1 MLSAPDRSMAVGRGY
16 VSDASLR
23 VADLP
28 LDAGSRLPPCPHLGF
43 VPEFAGKPEADTMEF
58 TAATADQILAIR
70 VNAGLAE
77 LAADPRFAA
86 ASPDMV
92 EAIVE
97 GIGAFAAGEWAPLNR
112 KGDVEGAVLAD
123 GRVNLPDG
131 FAQAYRAYVEQ
142 GWNAIAGDP
151 RFGGQGLPFTL
162 AANVLENLGTAN
174 MAFGLLPML
183 TVGAIEA
190 ITHHGSPAQQDLF
203 LPRLISGE
211 WSGTMNL
218 TEPQAGSDVGALRA
232 TATPITQGEHAGR
245 YRIKGIKIFITW
257 GEHDLAGNIVHLV
270 LARTPGAPAGSR
282 GISLFIV
289 PKYHVAA
296 DGSLGARNDLR
307 VVSLE
312 HKLGIM
318 ASPTCVM
325 SFGDNDECIG
335 ELIGRENEG
344 LKCMFT
350 MMNSARINV
359 GSQGV
364 QIAERALQQ
373 AQHYARERIQ
383 SARAGSPSR
392 EPVAIVEHPDVRRM
406 LLRMRGLTEGAR
418 ALLYYTA
425 GMVDRAALGYRDAQ
439 VRADCLVPMIK
450 AWGTDI
456 GCEVASLGVQI
467 HGGMGFIEE
476 TGAAQHYRD
485 ARIAPIYEGT
495 NGIQAADLVTRK
507 LGYENGAVLTALLAD
522 VAAEAGEGT
531 PLADLAQDC
540 IAIARWMSAEA
551 SLDDKLA
558 GSVPFCTMCAVA
570 VAGWQLLRQ
579 ARAAAS
585 AGGALARTKP
595 VITRY
600 FIEHIV
606 PETRGLKAAA
616 MAGAGLLYALDAM
629 SLTD

>member
-1 MLSAPDRSMAVGRGY
+1 MDFAAP
-16 VSDASLR
+16 
-23 VADLP
+23 
-28 LDAGSRLPPCPHLGF
+28 
-43 VPEFAGKPEADTMEF
+43 
-58 TAATADQILAIR
+58 TADQVFSMQ
-70 VNAGLAE
+70 VNAGIGE
-77 LAADPRFAA
+77 IAAHSRFAA

-92 EAIVE
+92 EAIAE
-97 GIGAFAAGEWAPLNR
+97 GVGQFATGEFAPLSRIGDTQGASAAAG
-112 KGDVEGAVLAD
+112 VVT
-123 GRVNLPDG
+123 LPAG
-131 FAQAYRAYVEQ
+131 YAEAYRGFVEQ
-142 GWNAIAGDP
+142 GWNAVSGPEA
-151 RFGGQGLPFTL
+151 FGGQGLPFTL
-162 AANVLENLGTAN
+162 ACCVLETLGAANLG
-174 MAFGLLPML
+174 FSLLPML

-190 ITHHGSPAQQDLF
+190 IDHHGSAAQKALY
-203 LPRLISGE
+203 LPKLVSGA

-218 TEPQAGSDVGALRA
+218 TEPAAGSDVGALRT
-232 TATPITQGEHAGR
+232 TASPVTDGDHAGQ
-245 YRIKGIKIFITW
+245 YRIKGTKIFITW
-257 GEHDLAGNIVHLV
+257 GEHDLADNIVHLV

-296 DGSLGARNDLR
+296 DGTPGARNDLK
-307 VVSLE
+307 VGSIE
-312 HKLGIM
+312 HKLGIH

-325 SFGDNDECIG
+325 SFGDHDACYG
-335 ELIGRENEG
+335 ELIGAENEG

-364 QIAERALQQ
+364 QVAEAALQR
-373 AQHYARERIQ
+373 ARLYARERIQ
-383 SARAGSPSR
+383 SARAGSPDKT
-392 EPVAIVEHPDVRRM
+392 PVAIIEHPDVRRM
-406 LLRMRGLTEGAR
+406 LLRMRALTEGAR

-425 GMVDRAALGYRDAQ
+425 GQVDRGALGLPGAQ
-439 VRADCLVPMIK
+439 ERADVLVPMLK

-485 ARIAPIYEGT
+485 ARITPIYEGT

-507 LGYENGAVLTALLAD
+507 LGYQGGAVLLALLAD
-522 VAAEAGEGT
+522 IERDAGDAPALAA
-531 PLADLAQDC
+531 LARDC
-540 IAIARWMSAEA
+540 SAIAQWLLGEA

-579 ARAAAS
+579 EQAATA

-595 VITRY
+595 VVARFFT
-600 FIEHIV
+600 EHIV
-606 PETRGLKAAA
+606 PEAAGLKAAA
-616 MAGAGLLYALDAM
+616 LGGAALLYDLSAAELAGA
-629 SLTD
+629 